1 MIRKYLISC
10 LLIFALWQEADA
22 QHWQKI
28 FTIPTVGSSAFFY
41 NQDVGCIG
49 TGNYPGGY
57 PAQIYYTT
65 DGGKSWTRSLMPNMN
80 LYGQVTD
87 IYFSGRYTGWATIR
101 ERIEHGWSGIYKT
114 TDGGKSWDLW
124 FQAEFPVAVR
134 QTARGIFFTDR
145 YVGIRRSTD
154 GGASFQTIQTSSGAL
169 GLDFLD
175 DNVGISSGEG
185 TVRAPTY
192 ITIDGGNSWFFFD
205 LPHEGWTA
213 YADVATSQLFMASER
228 NLIFPSTESEIL
240 GSADNGSSFTLRF
253 SGSGDAITGG
263 IGGPRWC
270 KSVIY
275 AQGQDSTTKIN
286 GLPGF
291 MRSTDGGKNW
301 LRVGGPSNYNDK
313 RFAVT
318 GKGAIVYAFDKTG
331 GVWKTTD
338 GGDGTLTAS
347 SLGRITLSSLS
358 SQIPLVAKLCDSI
371 DFRTQLQYS
380 DCDSLIIS
388 GIAFLDDNI
397 GELSMPS
404 SGRYFGKG
412 NLTFD
417 TLTIRFRP
425 RVIHSPTERIRI
437 TFRQH
442 DGFTQDTIITIKLQS
457 LASSDVPFIAEAAPG
472 NTMDF
477 GLRSDCGDD
486 SVRIIT
492 ITNIGCSPMPVLSLS
507 TSGSPF
513 NLLSSF
519 SPFTLDAGESRQ
531 VLLQFKPE
539 STGTFSGKL
548 TMITASSNTTVALS
562 GSGKLGVRGYKLSQP
577 QITSTICDSTEGDL
591 LFKNISCN
599 PIRLDSI
606 GIDLPFRLDPITFPA
621 VIKNDSS
628 ILLHF
633 HFVPKTD
640 GSFSNIFTI
649 HSTNNNDTLQRFD
662 TTLILSGLA
671 TRGITGII
679 LSTQSLDFGSIN
691 TCSYRDEEVTITNTG
706 CDTLKITDELFKG
719 SSTGYTVLQSSK
731 GLNILRGTSAK
742 IVIRFKPITL
752 GNYNSILHL
761 VTNAGDRDIT
771 LIATGTNDPGT
782 LSLNVTSIG
791 AILTCKDS
799 GFVFTLSNTTCD
811 SLTLD
816 TIVFI
821 GAGSTDYL
829 FNPVTKIPMPSGK
842 ILLVEGRFIPQ
853 ANGARTSVAHF
864 YLNLPDGTSKE
875 ITVTMDGAGIQPV
888 VIQLSLPNVNLTA
901 KALEKVKIPI
911 QLLDP
916 SVIEVA
922 KINISL
928 DLNTDLLEPQS
939 FDMTGSVING
949 VIVSPLQ
956 LTKTNVSFTL
966 ALSTPQK
973 LSIGLLGT
981 LILNPYVSDSVTTPI
996 TLTAFT
1002 AFTPSGSKECLP
1014 TEIVTPPQ
1022 IVTNFTLNSEC
1033 GDSSMTAFLNFGISS
1048 LMIENIVP
1056 NPTSSKI
1063 SMTIRIPPGYQ
1074 NDGMIEIFDALGNR
1088 IQTEPLIE
1096 PTVGSSPVPT
1106 ESRSYS
1112 VTIEV
1117 QGASGLRLLRV
1128 RTPHSISSRSVYL
1141 LK

>member
-1 MIRKYLISC
+1 MIRKYIISAF
-10 LLIFALWQEADA
+10 LLFALWQEANA

-28 FTIPTVGSSAFFY
+28 FTIPTVGSAAFFY
-41 NQDVGCIG
+41 NPDVGCIG

-57 PAQIYYTT
+57 PAQIFYTT

-80 LYGQVTD
+80 LFGQITD
-87 IYFSGRYTGWATIR
+87 IYFTGRYTGWATMR

-124 FQAEFPVAVR
+124 FQAEFPVAIR
-134 QTARGIFFTDR
+134 QTSRGIFFTDR

-154 GGASFQTIQTSSGAL
+154 GGVSFQTVQISTGAL

-175 DNVGISSGEG
+175 DNVGVSSGEG
-185 TVRAPTY
+185 TVRAPTF
-192 ITIDGGNSWFFFD
+192 ITKDGGNSWFPFD
-205 LPHEGWTA
+205 SPHEGWTS
-213 YADVATSQLFMASER
+213 YADVATSQLFFASER
-228 NLIFPSTESEIL
+228 NLIFPSTESVIL
-240 GSADNGSSFTLRF
+240 GIADNGSSFTTRF

-263 IGGPRWC
+263 IEGPRWC

-286 GLPGF
+286 GVSGM

-318 GKGAIVYAFDKTG
+318 GKGAIVYAFDKNG

-347 SLGRITLSSLS
+347 SLGRISLS
-358 SQIPLVAKLCDSI
+358 PLSPEIPLVAKLCDSI

-388 GIAFLDDNI
+388 RIAFLDDNI
-397 GELSMPS
+397 GELSMPT

-412 NLTFD
+412 NTTFD
-417 TLTIRFRP
+417 TLTIRFKP
-425 RVIHSPTERIRI
+425 RVIHSATERIRI
-437 TFRQH
+437 TFRQQ

-457 LASSDVPFIAEAAPG
+457 LASSDIPFIAEAAPT

-477 GLRSDCGDD
+477 GARSDCGDD
-486 SVRIIT
+486 SVRTIT
-492 ITNIGCSPMPVLSLS
+492 ITNIGCSPLPVLSLS
-507 TSGSPF
+507 TSGAPF

-531 VLLQFKPE
+531 VLLQFKP
-539 STGTFSGKL
+539 GNAVIASGKL
-548 TMITASSNTTVALS
+548 TLITASSNTVIILS
-562 GSGKLGVRGYKLSQP
+562 GSGKIGVRGYKLSQP

-591 LFKNISCN
+591 FFKNISCN

-606 GIDLPFRLDPITFPA
+606 GVDLPFRLDPIKLPA

-633 HFVPKTD
+633 HFVPNTD
-640 GSFSNIFTI
+640 GSFSNIVAI
-649 HSTNNNDTLQRFD
+649 HSTNNNDTNQRFD
-662 TTLILSGLA
+662 TTLILRGLA
-671 TRGITGII
+671 TRGNPGIL
-679 LSTQSLDFGSIN
+679 LSIQSLDFGSVN
-691 TCSYRDEEVTITNTG
+691 TCSYRDEEITITNTG

-719 SSTGYTVLQSSK
+719 SSTGYTIIQSSK
-731 GLNILRGTSAK
+731 GLNILRGASAK
-742 IVIRFKPITL
+742 IVIRFKPLTL

-761 VTNAGDRDIT
+761 LTNAGDQDIT
-771 LIATGTNDPGT
+771 LVATGTNDPGT

-791 AILTCKDS
+791 SVLTCKDS

-816 TIVFI
+816 SIVFI
-821 GAGSTDYL
+821 GTGSSDYL
-829 FNPVTKIPMPSGK
+829 INPISKTPMPSGK
-842 ILLVEGRFIPQ
+842 VLLVAGRFIPQ
-853 ANGARTSVAHF
+853 GNGARTADAHF
-864 YLNLPDGTSKE
+864 YVHLPNGLIKE
-875 ITVTMDGAGIQPV
+875 IIVTMDGMGIQPV
-888 VIQLSLPNVNLTA
+888 VIQLSLPNVHLTA
-901 KALEKVKIPI
+901 KVLENVLIPV

-922 KINISL
+922 KIHISL

-949 VIVSPLQ
+949 TIVSPLL

-966 ALSTPQK
+966 SLPTPQK
-973 LSIGLLGT
+973 LGIGLLGT
-981 LILNPYVSDSVTTPI
+981 LILHPFVSDSVSTPI
-996 TLTAFT
+996 VLTDFT
-1002 AFTPSGSKECLP
+1002 AFNSSDSKECLP
-1014 TEIVTPPQ
+1014 TAIVTPPQ
-1022 IVTNFTLNSEC
+1022 IVTSFSLNSEC
-1033 GDSSMTAFLNFGISS
+1033 GDSSLTAFLNFGISS
-1048 LMIENIVP
+1048 LMIEKITP

-1063 SMTIRIPPGYQ
+1063 SVTLRIPPDYK
-1074 NDGMIEIFDALGNR
+1074 NDGIIEIFDALGNR
-1088 IQTEPLIE
+1088 IQSEPLIVSAKE
-1096 PTVGSSPVPT
+1096 QKA
-1106 ESRSYS
+1106 SRVFSL
-1112 VTIEV
+1112 E
-1117 QGASGLRLLRV
+1117 GASGLRLLRV
-1128 RTPHSISSRSVYL
+1128 RTPRSIISTSVYL
-1141 LK
+1141 LR